1 MIIEEIPFFTEF
13 VLLGIILGFG
23 YGFTK
28 LFLNH
33 AKDKNKV
40 KRTERKQE
48 KDHNLENELDKYLD
62 NAPAI
67 IHHLESE
74 IANLKEKG
82 STPEQTQ
89 RLEGELNQ
97 ARTLQKY
104 EPIIRIAGKP
114 LLKKAMS
121 LLDNFKV

>member
-48 KDHNLENELDKYLD
+48 KDNNLEHELDKYLD

-89 RLEGELNQ
+89 RLESELNQ

>member
-40 KRTERKQE
+40 RRTERKAE
-48 KDHNLENELDKYLD
+48 KDNNLENELDKYLD

-67 IHHLESE
+67 IQHLESE
-74 IANLKEKG
+74 IINLKEKG

-89 RLEGELNQ
+89 RLESELNQ

>member
-1 MIIEEIPFFTEF
+1 MIVEEIPFFVEF
-13 VLLGIILGFG
+13 VLLGIVLGFG

-40 KRTERKQE
+40 RRTERKQE

-89 RLEGELNQ
+89 RLESELNQ

>member
-1 MIIEEIPFFTEF
+1 MIIEEIPFFVEF
-13 VLLGIILGFG
+13 VLLGIVLGFG

-33 AKDKNKV
+33 AKDKNKIIR
-40 KRTERKQE
+40 KERKAE
-48 KDHNLENELDKYLD
+48 TDNKLENELDKYLD

-67 IHHLESE
+67 IQHLEAE

-89 RLEGELNQ
+89 RLESELSQ
-97 ARTLQKY
+97 AKALQKY

>member
-1 MIIEEIPFFTEF
+1 MIIEEIPFFVEF
-13 VLLGIILGFG
+13 VIMGLLLGFG

-33 AKDKNKV
+33 AKDKNKIR
-40 KRTERKQE
+40 RTERKQE

-89 RLEGELNQ
+89 RLESELNQ

>member
-40 KRTERKQE
+40 RRTERKQE

-89 RLEGELNQ
+89 RLESELNQ

>member
-89 RLEGELNQ
+89 RLESELNQ

>member
-13 VLLGIILGFG
+13 VILGLLLGFG

-33 AKDKNKV
+33 AKDKNKI
-40 KRTERKQE
+40 TRKE
-48 KDHNLENELDKYLD
+48 KKAEKENNLENELDKYLD

-89 RLEGELNQ
+89 RLESELHQ
-97 ARTLQKY
+97 AKTLQRY
-104 EPIIRIAGKP
+104 EAPIRIFGKP

-121 LLDNFKV
+121 LIDNFKV

>member
-97 ARTLQKY
+97 ARTLQN
-104 EPIIRIAGKP
+104 
-114 LLKKAMS
+114 M
-121 LLDNFKV
+121 NQ

>member
-13 VLLGIILGFG
+13 VILGLVLGFG

-33 AKDKNKV
+33 AKDKNKII
-40 KRTERKQE
+40 RKE
-48 KDHNLENELDKYLD
+48 KKAETDNKLENELDKYLD

-67 IHHLESE
+67 IQHLEAE

-82 STPEQTQ
+82 STPEQTH
-89 RLEGELNQ
+89 RLESELNQ
-97 ARTLQKY
+97 ARMLQKY
-104 EPIIRIAGKP
+104 EPLIRIAGKP

-121 LLDNFKV
+121 LIDNFKV

>member
-13 VLLGIILGFG
+13 ILLGIILGFG

-89 RLEGELNQ
+89 RLESELNQ

>member
-89 RLEGELNQ
+89 RLESELNQ

-114 LLKKAMS
+114 LLKKIMS
-121 LLDNFKV
+121 VLDRV

>member
-40 KRTERKQE
+40 RRTERKQE

-67 IHHLESE
+67 IQHLESE
-74 IANLKEKG
+74 INNLKEKG

-89 RLEGELNQ
+89 RLESELNQ